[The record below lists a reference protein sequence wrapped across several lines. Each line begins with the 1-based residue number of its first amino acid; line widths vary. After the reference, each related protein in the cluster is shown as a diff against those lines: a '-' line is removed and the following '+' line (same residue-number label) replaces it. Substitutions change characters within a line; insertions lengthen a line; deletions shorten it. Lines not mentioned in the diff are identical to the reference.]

1 MKSGAADVPI
11 SDLHFD
17 LENPRYGRRAGEATT
32 EEKALDMIAND
43 FLVDDLLTSI
53 ATNGFFR
60 GEPLLV
66 QPSKKK
72 DEFTV
77 LEGNRRLAAL
87 LILANDARAK
97 NQKRRGEVFRKK
109 LTDNKIE
116 APSDVPVIIIDDK
129 KSIEQALTYLG
140 TKHIVGARAWDSYA
154 KARWMADMR
163 RQTSLSLVQIKEMLG
178 DTGGLVD
185 RMLEG
190 YYLVEQLRDAGRF
203 DAAQSY
209 VRGRGSNPEFPFSW
223 IYTAVN
229 LSGVR
234 KFLDLGEKREPN
246 ADPVK
251 KERLIDA
258 GDFLEMMFGNRL
270 KKKSPV
276 VNESRDLA
284 DLSKALLDSSQ
295 SARLREGVKL
305 DVVMEEAKPL
315 TEQLSQLIY
324 QSLTRLTKANGLL
337 ARGIEAE
344 QARTLDSPSLQTF
357 KVAQKF
363 RKGIREILDANEA
376 GAEE

>member
-1 MKSGAADVPI
+1 MKAEPI
-11 SDLHFD
+11 DAPIANLHFD
-17 LENPRYGRRAGEATT
+17 LENPRYGRRATEATT

-66 QPSKKK
+66 QPDKKK
-72 DEFTV
+72 QYTV

-87 LILANDARAK
+87 LILADDPRAK

-109 LTDNKIE
+109 LADNKLE
-116 APSDVPVIIIDDK
+116 APAVVPVVIINDK
-129 KSIEQALTYLG
+129 KSIGQALAYLG

-163 RQTSLSLVQIKEMLG
+163 EQTSLSLAQIKEMLG

-190 YYLVEQLRDAGRF
+190 YYLVEQLRDTGRF
-203 DAAQSY
+203 DVAQSY

-229 LSGVR
+229 LAGVR

-246 ADPVK
+246 ANPVK
-251 KERLIDA
+251 EDHLADA

-270 KKKSPV
+270 KQKSPV
-276 VNESRDLA
+276 INESRDLA

-305 DVVMEEAKPL
+305 DVVMEEARPL

-324 QSLTRLTKANGLL
+324 QSVTRLTKANGLL
-337 ARGIEAE
+337 ARGIDEE
-344 QARTLDSPSLQTF
+344 QARTLDGPSLQTTRL
-357 KVAQKF
+357 AQTF
-363 RKGIREILDANEA
+363 RKGIREILNANEA
-376 GAEE
+376 GEE